1 MKKNTKKETK
11 KEIGN
16 LTVKPESAAKPK
28 IMPRDNSDINPDFTD
43 AFIREVDEDVKNDNF
58 KELWK
63 KYGAYIVA
71 FVVIAVTAAVC
82 FDRVKLWKIQ
92 QNQLRTEN
100 YMAAAQFK
108 ENPEET
114 IAALQKISS
123 DGDNIFADFAKLQIA
138 NVLLSQ
144 EKNDEALAT
153 LQALADDKNADK
165 TVRDVAL
172 IKLASYKVDMV
183 SKAELEKIL
192 APVLAENSSWTPL
205 ANDLLAMAA
214 IREGDIDTAKQ
225 IYGQILKNK
234 DLPEGFKTKI
244 QDMLTSISDM

>member
-1 MKKNTKKETK
+1 MKKENENIKSKKSAPNANK
-11 KEIGN
+11 KI
-16 LTVKPESAAKPK
+16 S
-28 IMPRDNSDINPDFTD
+28 PRDTSDINPDFTD

-100 YMAAAQFK
+100 YMAAAQLK

-114 IAALQKISS
+114 LAALQKIST
-123 DGDNIFADFAKLQIA
+123 DEDNIFADFAKLQIA
-138 NVLLSQ
+138 NVLLTQ

-165 TVRDVAL
+165 AVRDVAL
-172 IKLASYKVDMV
+172 IKLASYKVDTV
-183 SKAELEKIL
+183 SKAELEQLLQPIL
-192 APVLAENSSWTPL
+192 AEETSWTPL
-205 ANDLLAMAA
+205 ANDLLAIAA
-214 IREGDIDTAKQ
+214 IKEGDIETAKE
-225 IYGQILKNK
+225 IYGKILKTK
-234 DLPEGFKTKI
+234 DLPEEFKTKI

>member
-1 MKKNTKKETK
+1 MKKENENIKSKKSAPNANK
-11 KEIGN
+11 KI
-16 LTVKPESAAKPK
+16 S
-28 IMPRDNSDINPDFTD
+28 PRDTSDINPDFTD

-100 YMAAAQFK
+100 YMAAAQLK
-108 ENPEET
+108 ENPEGT
-114 IAALQKISS
+114 LAALQKIST
-123 DGDNIFADFAKLQIA
+123 DENNIFADFAKLQIA
-138 NVLLSQ
+138 NVLLTQ

-165 TVRDVAL
+165 AVRDVAL
-172 IKLASYKVDMV
+172 IKLASYKVDTV
-183 SKAELEKIL
+183 SKAELEQLLQPIL
-192 APVLAENSSWTPL
+192 AEETSWTPL
-205 ANDLLAMAA
+205 ANDLLAIAA
-214 IREGDIDTAKQ
+214 IKEGDIETAKE
-225 IYGQILKNK
+225 IYGKILKTK
-234 DLPEGFKTKI
+234 DLPEEFKTKI

>member
-1 MKKNTKKETK
+1 MKKETK
-11 KEIGN
+11 K
-16 LTVKPESAAKPK
+16 TAPKKSAAMVKPK
-28 IMPRDNSDINPDFTD
+28 IMPRDNSNVNPDFTD

-82 FDRVKLWKIQ
+82 FDRIKLWKIQ
-92 QNQLRTEN
+92 QNQLKTEN
-100 YMAAAQFK
+100 YMAAAQLK

-114 IAALQKISS
+114 LAALQKIST
-123 DGDNIFADFAKLQIA
+123 DEDNIFADFAKLQIA
-138 NVLLSQ
+138 NVLLTQ

-153 LQALADDKNADK
+153 LQALADDKNADRA
-165 TVRDVAL
+165 VRDVAL
-172 IKLASYKVDMV
+172 IKLASYKVDMI
-183 SKAELEKIL
+183 SKAELEQL
-192 APVLAENSSWTPL
+192 LQPVLTENTSWAPL

-214 IREGDIDTAKQ
+214 IKEGDIETAKE
-225 IYGQILKNK
+225 IYGKILKTK
-234 DLPEGFKTKI
+234 DLPEEFKNKI